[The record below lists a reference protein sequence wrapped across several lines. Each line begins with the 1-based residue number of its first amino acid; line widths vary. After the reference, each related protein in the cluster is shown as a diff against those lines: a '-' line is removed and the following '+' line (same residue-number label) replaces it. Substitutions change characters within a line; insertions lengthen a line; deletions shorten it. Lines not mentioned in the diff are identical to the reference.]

1 MGKADTHTHTT
12 YSGYNT
18 KVGKL
23 RFPESVIGPEVQVD
37 NARRNGVDVLCIT
50 DHNAVAGGIVGQ
62 KYAKQFDDIEVVVGD
77 EVMTDSGEV
86 IGLWLTEKV
95 KPMLSPEEAV
105 DIIHEQGGLAIAPH
119 PFSVH
124 VDGLQEK
131 ALELPLE
138 GLETIN
144 GGHPDPYSNMFAQ
157 KVVDLFPG
165 RWAATSGSDAHAV
178 CTSNYNWTEF
188 PGSTAED
195 FRKAILNKTTV
206 PCGQPAPVFGQF
218 QWSYE
223 VVIGGQ
229 KLMYKAL
236 RHKLEPVP
244 DNDLITKC
252 ISNTDLKSATG
263 IVMGFV
269 YNMPFTAMLA
279 TLISTGVLKRR
290 AKKALKGIEARL
302 ESIQKLVAEI
312 DSKKVLALTGEDVSP
327 LKEAVAEMELPHV
340 KAH

>member
-1 MGKADTHTHTT
+1 MGKADTHTHTS

-18 KVGKL
+18 KVGRL

-37 NARRNGVDVLCIT
+37 NARKNGVSVLCIT
-50 DHNAVAGGIVGQ
+50 DHNAVAGAIVGQ
-62 KYAKQFDDIEVVVGD
+62 KYARQFDDIEVVVGD

-86 IGLWLTEKV
+86 IGLWLTEKI
-95 KPMLSPEEAV
+95 KPMLSPEETV

-138 GLETIN
+138 GIETIN

-157 KVVDLFPG
+157 KVVDMFPG
-165 RWAATSGSDAHAV
+165 RWAATSGSDAHSV

-206 PCGQPAPVFGQF
+206 PCGEPAPVFGQF

-223 VVIGGQ
+223 VVLGGQ

-236 RHKLEPVP
+236 RRKLEPVP
-244 DNDLITKC
+244 DNDLIAKC
-252 ISNTDLKSATG
+252 LRNSDLKSATG
-263 IVMGFV
+263 IAMGFI
-269 YNMPFTAMLA
+269 YNIPFTAMLA
-279 TLISTGVLKRR
+279 TLISTGALKRR
-290 AKKALKGIEARL
+290 AKKALKGMDARL
-302 ESIQKLVAEI
+302 DAIRELVEEL
-312 DSKKVLALTGEDVSP
+312 DSKQPLALP
-327 LKEAVAEMELPHV
+327 AKELPEMEAPRV
-340 KAH
+340 IVR